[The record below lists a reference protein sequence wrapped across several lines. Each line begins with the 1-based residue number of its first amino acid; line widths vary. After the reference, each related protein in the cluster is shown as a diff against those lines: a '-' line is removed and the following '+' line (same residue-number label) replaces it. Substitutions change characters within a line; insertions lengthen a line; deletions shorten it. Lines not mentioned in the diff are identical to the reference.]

1 MNKKGGTI
9 YSFSVICILGMF
21 LVMSLMLIMLGAGF
35 YQKITDK
42 VNANDQIRT
51 SVNYIANK
59 VRFSEMNNLSV
70 KNINDVKVLEIEQE
84 GYIDLIYFY
93 NGSIMEVS
101 VAGEEG
107 FMPEFG
113 TSIIKTESFDFD
125 IDESGFIAFYV
136 NSENIAPV
144 EFKVYWT
151 GGAE

>member
-1 MNKKGGTI
+1 
-9 YSFSVICILGMF
+9 
-21 LVMSLMLIMLGAGF
+21 MSLMLIMLGAGF

-151 GGAE
+151 GGAEWWVQILPEILSL